1 MGRVYFRSVLLL
13 YETRHKIDDAFR
25 DNINGRLKHQLYR
38 KLGSLNT
45 RHEIYFQRE
54 NRCVQR
60 DRERYIDIEK
70 LNMILMIVGGETIRL
85 NRALNVE

>member
-54 NRCVQR
+54 RTER
-60 DRERYIDIEK
+60 DIGIEK
-70 LNMILMIVGGETIRL
+70 LNMILMIEGGETIRL

>member
-54 NRCVQR
+54 RTER
-60 DRERYIDIEK
+60 DIGIEK

>member
-54 NRCVQR
+54 NKEIE
-60 DRERYIDIEK
+60 RERDIDIEK

>member
-54 NRCVQR
+54 K
-60 DRERYIDIEK
+60 REIHRHRETKYDINDSRWRNNKIE
-70 LNMILMIVGGETIRL
+70 
-85 NRALNVE
+85 

>member
-54 NRCVQR
+54 IQR
-60 DRERYIDIEK
+60 DRERDIGIEK

>member
-54 NRCVQR
+54 KR

>member
-54 NRCVQR
+54 NKEIE
-60 DRERYIDIEK
+60 REIHRHRETKYDINDSRWRNNKIE
-70 LNMILMIVGGETIRL
+70 
-85 NRALNVE
+85 